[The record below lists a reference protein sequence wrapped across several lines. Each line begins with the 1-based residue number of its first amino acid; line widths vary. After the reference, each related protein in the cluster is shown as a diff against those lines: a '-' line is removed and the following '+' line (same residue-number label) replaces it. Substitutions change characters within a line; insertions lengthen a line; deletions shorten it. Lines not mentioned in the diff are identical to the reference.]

1 MDGEKIGCRLVG
13 LRGKKPQIEVAEDLK
28 ISVSALSMYEQG
40 QRIPRDEVK
49 KRIAKYYGVS
59 LETLF
64 YAD

>member
-1 MDGEKIGCRLVG
+1 MDGEKIGCRLVE
-13 LRGKKPQIEVAEDLK
+13 LRGKKPQVEVAEDLK